1 MLVPALWVSA
11 AFGHGKSCAVDA
23 SFGARVRSRRHQAR
37 MTLEALA
44 ARSGVSRAALS
55 KIERGEREPSLT
67 VAVRIA
73 DSIGVLLPE
82 LLGEQGLPPVQVS
95 PAERP
100 QAAGD
105 RGPREWPDGA
115 RPHHSSAWTQRPG
128 SRSRRGCAVGNT
140 PLTVSSA
147 RWSLTTGRARGASC
161 AIGCAMN

>member
-1 MLVPALWVSA
+1 MGGGQRPLCDVLVPALWVSA

-95 PAERP
+95 PLSAPRP
-100 QAAGD
+100 RATEGPASGPTVHVHTTRAPGPSGPDPGAGVAA
-105 RGPREWPDGA
+105 PSA
-115 RPHHSSAWTQRPG
+115 TRP
-128 SRSRRGCAVGNT
+128 SR
-140 PLTVSSA
+140 
-147 RWSLTTGRARGASC
+147 
-161 AIGCAMN
+161 